1 MTESPSISKELIVA
15 DKEAKMT
22 EIKNKNMK
30 NEIMR
35 IKKRLE
41 TAFDLET
48 ITKLENDIKVCE
60 EQILE
65 LNDQTEQ
72 ILKVSKNQ

>member
-72 ILKVSKNQ
+72 ILKVSKN